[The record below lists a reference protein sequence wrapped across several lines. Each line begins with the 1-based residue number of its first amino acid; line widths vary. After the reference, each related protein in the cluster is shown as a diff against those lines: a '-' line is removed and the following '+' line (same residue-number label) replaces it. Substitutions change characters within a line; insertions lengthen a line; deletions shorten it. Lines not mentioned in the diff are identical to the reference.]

1 MIIKTV
7 PPIKTIKS
15 MQDMQLVTSSSDWLI
30 RCYEKLIF
38 HNV

>member
-7 PPIKTIKS
+7 PPIKTIKA
-15 MQDMQLVTSSSDWLI
+15 MQDMQLVTLSSDWLI